1 MVQAIMTG
9 TKTMPMLIPPQS
21 MSICFNFFVSLSKT
35 FSLGKEAARNLLW
48 FNHFARSF
56 PELKLK
62 HTLVSLTKQ
71 SGLMAPFV
79 KKVSVCFN

>member
-35 FSLGKEAARNLLW
+35 FSLGKEAAGNLLW
-48 FNHFARSF
+48 FDCFARSF
-56 PELKLK
+56 PEFELK
-62 HTLVSLTKQ
+62 HTLVSLAKQ
-71 SGLMAPFV
+71 LDLMAPFA